1 MITTF
6 SALVLAPLLS
16 LTAPGAEGR
25 GLAGDVVH
33 GDLLLKEASA
43 TVRVDGAWINR
54 YSDEVILKLL
64 ESGKDG
70 FPEVDSDNLLDRWDV
85 LASLRTRN
93 TDLRDLSNEATHVF
107 IAETKL
113 DENAE
118 TRLKE
123 QGKLPSSKIEAARR
137 VFALYSLPV
146 DGDKGGDKPL
156 VFISQKETKKRDI
169 LKKDK
174 KTGYVVFMPLPGF
187 KGGGYEVAFAVDK
200 DIKITRCVIRD
211 AKGNEPDDLNQ
222 AAQRFV
228 GKGAR
233 GKYEELK
240 AGGAGKAVADLQTP
254 LSQAFLS
261 AMEAVYMYEVDER
274 DYFAFD

>member
-1 MITTF
+1 MIT
-6 SALVLAPLLS
+6 ALVLVPLLS
-16 LTAPGAEGR
+16 LSTAPGEESR
-25 GLAGDVVH
+25 PVAGDVVH
-33 GDLLLKEASA
+33 GDKLLKEAEAS
-43 TVRVDGAWINR
+43 VRVDGAWINR

-64 ESGKDG
+64 ENGKDG

-85 LASLRTRN
+85 LAALRTRN
-93 TDLRDLSNEATHVF
+93 TDLRDLTNDATHVYV
-107 IAETKL
+107 AETKL

-118 TRLKE
+118 KRLQD
-123 QGKLPSSKIEAARR
+123 QGKITKFEKARR
-137 VFALYSLPV
+137 VFALYSLPPDNV
-146 DGDKGGDKPL
+146 NSGEKPGDRPF
-156 VFISQKETKKRDI
+156 VFITPKETKKRDI

-174 KTGYVVFMPLPGF
+174 KTGYVVFMPLAGF

-200 DIKITRCVIRD
+200 DIKITRAVVRD

-240 AGGAGKAVADLQTP
+240 AGGAGKAVAELQTP